1 MKTSSASYYFM
12 LRYAIALA
20 PLIAPFAMSDRAEAN
35 CDPRTP
41 LAPNTTVRMGF
52 AVLRFHPAG
61 LQRVQ

>member
-1 MKTSSASYYFM
+1 MTTSSANYFM

-41 LAPNTTVRMGF
+41 NTTVRMGF

-61 LQRVQ
+61 LQRIQ